1 MSIAALLQDRQ
12 ESAVGWPVGCCL
24 LTVELFT
31 VSCFSETLSF
41 YVLVLKKKIGTGTS
55 RDNFMIVRSNL
66 ESQGRWGDGSS
77 SFSGVYPGRVSPK
90 IQATESGGVLRS

>member
-1 MSIAALLQDRQ
+1 MSIAALLQDRR

-41 YVLVLKKKIGTGTS
+41 SVLVLKKEIGTRTS
-55 RDNFMIVRSNL
+55 THSFIIVPSNL
-66 ESQGRWGDGSS
+66 ESQGRWEHGSS
-77 SFSGVYPGRVSPK
+77 SFSGAYPGCVSPK
-90 IQATESGGVLRS
+90 IQATKSGGVL